1 MSANNY
7 IKIEEILSNKFRVAE
22 KDYESDLDIHHLGDF
37 YLIRSAIEKAENYIK
52 DLDYEVEYGIRFS
65 LLDIKLD
72 DKDFDAWNVKKKNS
86 ELEEGRLYTTREI
99 WWCRLGINI
108 GFEQDGSGEEF
119 LRPCVIVRG
128 FGPRIC
134 MVVPLT
140 TSLNKHPLRI
150 SLGNV
155 DGKIASALLSQI
167 RSIDTRRLVEKI
179 GFLDKEKFEELR
191 KNARNL
197 F

>member
-7 IKIEEILSNKFRVAE
+7 IKIEEISTDKFRVYE
-22 KDYESDLDIHHLGDF
+22 KDYESDLDIQHLGDF
-37 YLIRSAIEKAENYIK
+37 NLIRSAIEKAEIHIR
-52 DLDYEVEYGIRFS
+52 DLDNEVEYGIRFD
-65 LLDIKLD
+65 LLDEKVES
-72 DKDFDAWNVKKKNS
+72 KNFDVWNLKKKNAES
-86 ELEEGRLYTTREI
+86 EDKRLYTAREI
-99 WWCRLGINI
+99 WWCRLGVNI

-134 MVVPLT
+134 MVLPLT
-140 TSLNKHPLRI
+140 TSLSKHPLRVPI
-150 SLGNV
+150 GNV
-155 DGKIASALLSQI
+155 DGKMASALLSQL
-167 RSIDTRRLVEKI
+167 RTIDTRRLVEKI
-179 GFLDKEKFEELR
+179 GFLDKEKFDELR